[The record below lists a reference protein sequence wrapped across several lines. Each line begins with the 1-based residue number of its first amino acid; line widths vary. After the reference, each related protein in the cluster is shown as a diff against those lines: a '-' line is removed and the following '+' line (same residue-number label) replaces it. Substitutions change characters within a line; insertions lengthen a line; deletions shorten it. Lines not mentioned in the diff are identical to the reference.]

1 MKIALVI
8 SLCIGVFL
16 ISVFFGI
23 SQQQSDVEN
32 LGWVHGSCIAIKN
45 KTLKPGDSFTLFVL
59 DETTFIDSKIIDKPA
74 SAISG
79 CFALMEERRGMNE
92 NAGYSFYSIKPGV
105 NNNFA
110 IGFMNFE
117 AQSKGFLSFS
127 SCSTSEG
134 IKFSVHD
141 MHLKIWQGYYSLGY
155 DITATCEE

>member
-1 MKIALVI
+1 
-8 SLCIGVFL
+8 
-16 ISVFFGI
+16 
-23 SQQQSDVEN
+23 
-32 LGWVHGSCIAIKN
+32 
-45 KTLKPGDSFTLFVL
+45 
-59 DETTFIDSKIIDKPA
+59 
-74 SAISG
+74 
-79 CFALMEERRGMNE
+79 MEERRGMNE

-117 AQSKGFLSFS
+117 EQSKGFLSFS

-141 MHLKIWQGYYSLGY
+141 MHSNIWQGYYSLGY